1 VEAVEEQLGAVSSGL
16 SCPGNRL
23 NGPISTVAA
32 EWVDGSVHQGPPP
45 SIVLSVNAALV

>member
-32 EWVDGSVHQGPPP
+32 EWVDGSVHHGPP
-45 SIVLSVNAALV
+45 SIVLSVNAGIE